1 MNIINELITFVR
13 QARTRSPV
21 APTTDAAGHNRGSG
35 DTLGAS
41 GGREAP
47 GSANTQERQ
56 GLARLD
62 CVAPFQKGASI
73 AGQVELEG
81 KD

>member
-1 MNIINELITFVR
+1 MP
-13 QARTRSPV
+13 QATTV
-21 APTTDAAGHNRGSG
+21 APETPW
-35 DTLGAS
+35 GAS

-62 CVAPFQKGASI
+62 CVALFQKGASI